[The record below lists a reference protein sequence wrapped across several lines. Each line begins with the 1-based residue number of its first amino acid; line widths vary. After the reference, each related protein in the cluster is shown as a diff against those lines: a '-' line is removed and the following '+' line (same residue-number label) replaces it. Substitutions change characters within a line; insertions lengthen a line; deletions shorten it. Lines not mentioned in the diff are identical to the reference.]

1 MNVDEHSQLDAM
13 IAAILTV
20 AVVGTDGISP
30 MYAVER
36 YREILNEMRK
46 TGGALS
52 SAKRD

>member
-13 IAAILTV
+13 VAAILTV

-30 MYAVER
+30 TYAVER

-52 SAKRD
+52 SIKSD